1 MVVGGSRQE
10 SLDPGFVL
18 LGTRQQGVP
27 MKYNNQLRL
36 ELCNL
41 KNQYQLMILL
51 KQENERQLNFIKL
64 LNKLKTIKL
73 QIIHKGRQ
81 LFNQRLS
88 HLTDYLFI
96 RLDSLI
102 GSDQIDHSDNNH
114 DSTKPKKLMIHILDK
129 SLTHLN
135 DNQISSNVK
144 EDLDRGK
151 RTWEGVKFSELMIQ
165 TNDHL
170 ESMNNLTKS
179 NLNKPLKQ
187 EKQSMLKS
195 SRNTFNNNSTELHNT
210 NQDDNY
216 CIVSAK
222 TTKAHMSTLKYRDI
236 AVVEFRLFTQ
246 NLLELIEMEFTHSMK
261 DNDKHK
267 QQWIESV
274 NLFNKT

>member
-1 MVVGGSRQE
+1 
-10 SLDPGFVL
+10 
-18 LGTRQQGVP
+18 
-27 MKYNNQLRL
+27 
-36 ELCNL
+36 
-41 KNQYQLMILL
+41 
-51 KQENERQLNFIKL
+51 
-64 LNKLKTIKL
+64 
-73 QIIHKGRQ
+73 
-81 LFNQRLS
+81 
-88 HLTDYLFI
+88 
-96 RLDSLI
+96 
-102 GSDQIDHSDNNH
+102 
-114 DSTKPKKLMIHILDK
+114 MIHILDK

-135 DNQISSNVK
+135 ANQISSNVK

-236 AVVEFRLFTQ
+236 AVVV
-246 NLLELIEMEFTHSMK
+246 
-261 DNDKHK
+261 
-267 QQWIESV
+267 SV
-274 NLFNKT
+274 ITGGSCTPINIYHN